1 MFWVDH
7 VIREKISL
15 EKLRFDMGDD
25 TFFKDAFRITSQVE
39 VGMILLDPLKT
50 VCVHQL
56 SNFSPPTFEA
66 FLRHGVKEES
76 IALGLLRSDDKW
88 YMLHTTNF
96 TFNTAPYSATLYII
110 DDEEYLSI
118 FLKAS
123 DICSHLTEKDDSDFL
138 FSFRS
143 YSDNERLEK
152 VVRNPNKLADG
163 HFKI

>member
-1 MFWVDH
+1 MFWVDR

-15 EKLRFDMGDD
+15 ERLRFDMGDD
-25 TFFKDAFRITSQVE
+25 TFFKDAFRISSQVE

-76 IALGLLRSDDKW
+76 IALGLLFSNDKW

-96 TFNTAPYSATLYII
+96 TFDTTPYSATLYII
-110 DDEEYLSI
+110 DDEEYLGI

-138 FSFRS
+138 FSFKS
-143 YSDNERLEK
+143 YSDNVMLDK
-152 VVRNPNKLADG
+152 AIKQPDSSG
-163 HFKI
+163 DHFKI